1 MITSVCQSRI
11 KIQRETSLLLDSV
24 SVSAS
29 MTLDRSPN
37 RSTLLLVNFDSE
49 VSGDIT
55 ISGSLS
61 GSSVSET
68 LTISSSTFKTS
79 LKKYDAVTS
88 VDFDSSIVSSSSN
101 VSIKS
106 IGTGGIEQAVL
117 TTVIASYPAQF
128 VRQRPSSSAF
138 SVNISGG
145 VERNMPHV
153 VVPFTTT
160 FTPRVSDLI
169 TNNYTSEVFFVSGD
183 PFIEHYGLMKH
194 WVIKLQRKEE

>member
-1 MITSVCQSRI
+1 MS
-11 KIQRETSLLLDSV
+11 
-24 SVSAS
+24 
-29 MTLDRSPN
+29 LDRSPN
-37 RSTLLLVNFDSE
+37 RSTLLLINFDTS
-49 VSGDIT
+49 VTGSIT
-55 ISGSLS
+55 IDGSLA
-61 GSSVSET
+61 GSSVSESLSIT
-68 LTISSSTFKTS
+68 SSKFKTS
-79 LKKYDAVTS
+79 LKRYDSITS
-88 VDFDSSIVSSSSN
+88 ITFDSDIVDSSAN

-117 TTVIASYPAQF
+117 TTIIDSFPAQF

-153 VVPFTTT
+153 IIPFTSN

-169 TNNYTSEVFFVSGD
+169 TNNYTAEIFFVSGD
-183 PFIEHYGLMKH
+183 PFVEHYGLMKH